1 MDKKKRAKIVYDYL
15 KEEGYRPEYDPD
27 GDVVFKQE
35 GRTYVIILEER
46 DPEFFR
52 IVFPNFWPIESQ
64 EERLMVSIAANEA
77 TAKTKAAKVFP
88 IRDNVWAS
96 LESFVDPFE
105 SFKKVFK
112 RSMSAIW
119 TSVMNFKE
127 KMTELNKS

>member
-1 MDKKKRAKIVYDYL
+1 MDKKKRAKIVYDFL
-15 KEEGYRPEYDPD
+15 KSEGYRPEIDRD
-27 GDVVFKQE
+27 GDVVYKQE

-64 EERLMVSIAANEA
+64 EERLKVSIAANEA
-77 TAKTKAAKVFP
+77 TAMTKAAKVFP

-96 LESFVDPFE
+96 LGSFVDPFE

-112 RSMSAIW
+112 RSMGALNQC
-119 TSVMNFKE
+119 VFNFQK
-127 KMTELNKS
+127 KMQELNAA